1 MQNAQHLEV
10 VIMSMEGNKR
20 IGKSTTLNA
29 MMHVAERG
37 LVGWSIASPR
47 VFEQF
52 VARDGLKAVTSVR
65 KQH

>member
-1 MQNAQHLEV
+1 
-10 VIMSMEGNKR
+10 MSMEGNKR